1 LPLAA
6 LAAFCLVM
14 AGHMY
19 LPGVFV
25 AALGSLAVLIAYA
38 TSLRWKQCAAW
49 AIGAVA
55 GWFTFIPWA
64 LAMFSHAP
72 GSRTEHGPSLMF
84 SIDQLLAA
92 ARMGLTVHSTYDVY
106 DLYLRPNTIWLNE
119 QLSSSLLAKS
129 TLLWIAISCVLG
141 CTLFAASIIMA
152 MRRRC
157 EVLRDPLLLTACGL
171 LLTMPVAL
179 FLARLGTYIHYWL
192 AVIPFFYYWIAWSV
206 TRGAAVWRWM
216 AAAVCVTSWLAA
228 ISLAGLVHEN
238 QGLPGEYGRSFSSQG
253 L

>member
-1 LPLAA
+1 
-6 LAAFCLVM
+6 
-14 AGHMY
+14 
-19 LPGVFV
+19 
-25 AALGSLAVLIAYA
+25 
-38 TSLRWKQCAAW
+38 
-49 AIGAVA
+49 
-55 GWFTFIPWA
+55 
-64 LAMFSHAP
+64 
-72 GSRTEHGPSLMF
+72 MF

-92 ARMGLTVHSTYDVY
+92 AHMGLTVHSSYDVY
-106 DLYLRPNTIWLNE
+106 DLYLRPNAIWLNE

-152 MRRRC
+152 MRRQR
-157 EVLRDPLLLTACGL
+157 EVLHDPLLLTACGL

-216 AAAVCVTSWLAA
+216 AAVVCVTSWLAA
-228 ISLAGLVHEN
+228 ISFAGLVHEN